1 MVTFKGNFT
10 NENLKGDT
18 GRKDPVDEVIDILN
32 QIGQDDSTVYT
43 GDTGAQ
49 AMSRPR
55 PQSAAPVNVGMMP
68 ERRGNVNIPMGQST
82 FKRMQPGQEG
92 RFLSNAG
99 LSNQMDPQDNLGSV
113 QSPFTT
119 ALNLDPDVFD
129 QDTGD
134 IINYPVGGGRGG
146 PFDGGNFL
154 TSIPFNL
161 AAKNA
166 AAENFRQQ
174 ELDRMQGTPSLGISS
189 LGDVSNMANI
199 SSGYPMKPDP
209 GYEAAL
215 QKATPSGLGG
225 IFQGILGSLTGS
237 NPAVYMQTD
246 EYGDPMGGGNYA
258 VGRTFENADTARRL
272 GFIPV
277 GRDAGGNIVYDVDP
291 AVKASQARQEEYS
304 RKDREDRERAA
315 LAAQQQQSV
324 DPCPEGYRMDPVSKV
339 CVPTDDTTD
348 TDPVKRTYDTMTR
361 PEPNYTAATGFTVPS
376 INLPDIF
383 GG

>member
-10 NENLKGDT
+10 NEDLKGDT

-55 PQSAAPVNVGMMP
+55 PQSAAPVNVGMMS
-68 ERRGNVNIPMGQST
+68 ENRGGINIPMGQST

-119 ALNLDPDVFD
+119 V
-129 QDTGD
+129 
-134 IINYPVGGGRGG
+134 INSPRGGG

-154 TSIPFNL
+154 TSIP
-161 AAKNA
+161 A
-166 AAENFRQQ
+166 
-174 ELDRMQGTPSLGISS
+174 SLGIANALTDPTGGSGPPS
-189 LGDVSNMANI
+189 ARGLAGINTQGGYLGDELFNTPTDLGASI
-199 SSGYPMKPDP
+199 DP
-209 GYEAAL
+209 YEQMGDNL
-215 QKATPSGLGG
+215 LGG
-225 IFQGILGSLTGS
+225 DASTVYGINPIVKRIAEFQG
-237 NPAVYMQTD
+237 YDMDTD
-246 EYGDPMGGGNYA
+246 EGVRKYL
-258 VGRTFENADTARRL
+258 ADTQQTMEDSGDALEARR
-272 GFIPV
+272 
-277 GRDAGGNIVYDVDP
+277 
-291 AVKASQARQEEYS
+291 
-304 RKDREDRERAA
+304 KDQDRALAA
-315 LAAQQQQSV
+315 LAAQQQQPV
-324 DPCPEGYRMDPVSKV
+324 DPCPEGYRLDPVSKV

-383 GG
+383 TGS